1 MSPLKMGKWGEN
13 GGGLKIGR
21 LGVLAGLTVNQF
33 LLWFFFN
40 RFLLW
45 FFFVSEYGAESS
57 ALPPEVEEVKHR
69 H

>member
-1 MSPLKMGKWGEN
+1 MGKWGEN

-21 LGVLAGLTVNQF
+21 LGVLAGLTVN
-33 LLWFFFN
+33 

-45 FFFVSEYGAESS
+45 FFFVSEYGAECS
-57 ALPPEVEEVKHR
+57 ALPPEVEEMKHR